1 MWHELSVAQA
11 INAGGSVA
19 NAHHFRQFTM
29 LITKDADRT
38 AEFYRVQRGKYER
51 QEEPNQIYERQ
62 DFCLVA
68 SKNNS
73 SPCMSSL
80 FGANWPLHALL
91 ALLQKKV
98 TSLRL
103 IRATIATSCELRVR
117 AFTLTKLQ
125 IIRVA
130 FASLSLLPVLVSL
143 NFLRFEGSRE
153 AQTSRAFISLHEKRP
168 SFLGCLARRLVLL
181 YE

>member
-1 MWHELSVAQA
+1 
-11 INAGGSVA
+11 
-19 NAHHFRQFTM
+19 
-29 LITKDADRT
+29 
-38 AEFYRVQRGKYER
+38 
-51 QEEPNQIYERQ
+51 
-62 DFCLVA
+62 
-68 SKNNS
+68 
-73 SPCMSSL
+73 MSSL

-117 AFTLTKLQ
+117 AFTFTKLR

-143 NFLRFEGSRE
+143 RISYD
-153 AQTSRAFISLHEKRP
+153 SRAQEKRKP
-168 SFLGCLARRLVLL
+168 LGLL
-181 YE
+181 

>member
-1 MWHELSVAQA
+1 VTSLGTIIHIPFLGTKNLQLPPGAPQIHDMMNRAYTLTPVICHFLGV
-11 INAGGSVA
+11 GG
-19 NAHHFRQFTM
+19 
-29 LITKDADRT
+29 
-38 AEFYRVQRGKYER
+38 GKYER

-117 AFTLTKLQ
+117 AFTFTKLR
-125 IIRVA
+125 IIKVD

-143 NFLRFEGSRE
+143 RISYD
-153 AQTSRAFISLHEKRP
+153 SRAQEKRKP
-168 SFLGCLARRLVLL
+168 LGLL
-181 YE
+181 